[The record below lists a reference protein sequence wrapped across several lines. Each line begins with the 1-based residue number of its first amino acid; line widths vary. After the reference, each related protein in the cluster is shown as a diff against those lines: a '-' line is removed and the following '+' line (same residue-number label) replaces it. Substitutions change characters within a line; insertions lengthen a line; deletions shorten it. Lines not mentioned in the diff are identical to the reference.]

1 MERPMSQAFEAS
13 RSLTALAWVLSASRW
28 QPLVPFPFASPCR
41 FSRSIQEPGRASRR
55 LHAGCRSGS
64 LRQSDQTVRGRACWR
79 VRGQTGAACG
89 IRRDPDQPSIC
100 LVMERGIDRHEIVGT
115 RELHR
120 VPAVTDKCNVGVA
133 GGAREVDRFFLHA
146 DLVEIQT
153 DDRLKTKP
161 LQRLGHV
168 RRIILRILKCG
179 GIFVCRIA
187 YDERDALL
195 GMRSHAA
202 EMTNAK
208 ITASNRMAPAPW
220 IAQVCHWQIAVATAY
235 DVATE
240 IFLCRLRGREQH

>member
-1 MERPMSQAFEAS
+1 
-13 RSLTALAWVLSASRW
+13 
-28 QPLVPFPFASPCR
+28 
-41 FSRSIQEPGRASRR
+41 
-55 LHAGCRSGS
+55 
-64 LRQSDQTVRGRACWR
+64 
-79 VRGQTGAACG
+79 
-89 IRRDPDQPSIC
+89 
-100 LVMERGIDRHEIVGT
+100 
-115 RELHR
+115 

-235 DVATE
+235 AWPQKAFYVACAAVSNTDALWPTDWLTSNSKTAK
-240 IFLCRLRGREQH
+240 IAAARMVRTILLMIA